1 MQGYRSTQ
9 KSFTPS
15 LSTSERRLK
24 VIRWFVLAGAVI
36 MVLKLFLMQ
45 VVNGGFYKALASE
58 THEIYHTLFPLRGQ
72 ILVRDSD
79 PTNDQA
85 HLYPVATNKNFIT
98 VWAEPRSI
106 KDPMAVA
113 IAIAPILEV
122 DQAELAAKLSK
133 PKDAYEVIKKK
144 VEENVAKQI
153 IDMNLAGVHFQ
164 DEVERFYPEK
174 NIGSNIIGFVGVK
187 DDKRVGQYGLEGYFE
202 DVLRGT
208 SGELKSERDLTG
220 HWIASTERTY
230 QPAQDGANIILTL
243 DRIIEYQACT
253 ALNEGIKTYEADSG
267 ALIIMNPYTGKI
279 MAMCS
284 YPDFDPNEYNKVD
297 NINSYNNT
305 AIFQGYEP
313 GSIFKP
319 ITMSAALDQHK
330 VTPDT
335 TYNDTGEV
343 KFERFTIRNSDKKAH
358 GITNMVTVLD
368 QSLNVG
374 MIFVVQQLGTPAF
387 KRYLENYGFG
397 EQTGITLKT
406 EVAGNL
412 SSLEKKADIYA
423 YTASF
428 GQGITVT
435 PLQMIQGFAAI
446 ANGGYLIKPYIVD
459 EIDYGDRKEKFETKV
474 IRKVIDENTSVL
486 LSGMLA
492 SVIKYGHGQRAMVPG
507 YTIAGKTGTAQIA
520 DLESG
525 GYSTKTN
532 HSFVGYGPLDN
543 PAFVM
548 LVKLENPKKGSFAE
562 STATPIFG
570 RVAAFLLKYLKIPTE
585 GKEVN

>member
-1 MQGYRSTQ
+1 MQGYRNTQ

-24 VIRWFVLAGAVI
+24 VIRGFVITGAALMI
-36 MVLKLFLMQ
+36 IKLFFMQ
-45 VVNGGFYKALASE
+45 VVNGGFYRALASE
-58 THEIYHTLFPLRGQ
+58 SHEIYRTLFPVRGQ

-79 PTNDQA
+79 PTNEQA
-85 HLYPVATNKNFIT
+85 HLYPLATNKNYIT
-98 VWAEPRSI
+98 VWAEPRSVT
-106 KDPMAVA
+106 DPLAVA
-113 IAIAPILEV
+113 VALAPILEV
-122 DQAELAAKLSK
+122 DQAELVTKLSK

-144 VEENVAKQI
+144 VEEGLANQI
-153 IDMNLAGVHFQ
+153 REMKLSGVHFQ
-164 DEVERFYPEK
+164 EETYRFYPEK
-174 NIGSNIIGFVGVK
+174 NIGSNVLGFVGIK
-187 DDKRVGQYGLEGYFE
+187 DDKRIGQYGLEGFFE

-230 QPAQDGANIILTL
+230 QPAQDGADIILTL
-243 DRIIEYQACT
+243 DRIVQYQACT

-284 YPDFDPNEYNKVD
+284 YPDFDPNEYNKVES
-297 NINSYNNT
+297 ISAYNNT
-305 AIFQGYEP
+305 AIFQAYEP

-319 ITMSAALDQHK
+319 ITMSAALDQKK

-335 TYNDTGEV
+335 TYVDTGEV

-358 GITNMVTVLD
+358 GVTTMVDVLD
-368 QSLNVG
+368 KSLNLG
-374 MIFVVQQLGTPAF
+374 MIFVVQQVGTPAF

-397 EQTGITLKT
+397 EPTGITLKT
-406 EVAGNL
+406 EVGGNL
-412 SSLEKKADIYA
+412 ASLEKSADIYA
-423 YTASF
+423 FTASF

-435 PLQMIQGFAAI
+435 PLQMVQGFAAI
-446 ANGGYLIKPYIVD
+446 ANGGYLVKPFIVE

-492 SVIKYGHGQRAMVPG
+492 SVIKFGHGQKAQVPG

-520 DLESG
+520 DLERG

-532 HSFVGYGPLDN
+532 HSFIGYGPIDN

-548 LVKLENPKKGSFAE
+548 LVKLENPKKGTFAE

-570 RVAAFLLKYLKIPTE
+570 RVAQFLLKYLKIPSE
-585 GKEVN
+585 DK